1 MRINQAL
8 IKCCL
13 LSNKTIEC
21 ALLLW
26 CDDDDDDVYT
36 LSVQLVTSSR
46 YKSHSANLVVENPSE
61 DWWATS
67 RFTPMLFFE
76 MANQSF
82 RDCPKCHVN
91 HRHNSCFDLLQFPQF
106 SCQVLIFSIFSF
118 SFSSTL
124 ASPGT
129 ATLIIW
135 QAACRLFAGTRSALL
150 HLSYYYYHYCCCCC
164 CFRKPIIVIIII
176 IIIIIVFENKRG
188 IRVSD
193 GKEK

>member
-36 LSVQLVTSSR
+36 LSVQVVTSSR

-106 SCQVLIFSIFSF
+106 SCQVLIFFNFLFLLQFYPSIPWYSYINN
-118 SFSSTL
+118 L
-124 ASPGT
+124 ASC
-129 ATLIIW
+129 LSFV
-135 QAACRLFAGTRSALL
+135 CRNKVSSIAFKLLLLSLLLLLLLLF
-150 HLSYYYYHYCCCCC
+150 
-164 CFRKPIIVIIII
+164 
-176 IIIIIVFENKRG
+176 
-188 IRVSD
+188 
-193 GKEK
+193 